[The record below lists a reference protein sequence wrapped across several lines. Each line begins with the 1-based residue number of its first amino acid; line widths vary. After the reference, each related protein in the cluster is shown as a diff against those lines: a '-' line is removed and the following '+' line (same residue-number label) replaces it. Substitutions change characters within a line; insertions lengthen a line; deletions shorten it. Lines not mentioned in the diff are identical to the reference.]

1 MQSLRLLYTGH
12 NFSKSIFVFSL
23 ASILMLDIE
32 LTLSL
37 SLLMCAKQL
46 GHLHSWVGRLQLS
59 LPINSVVSFGDDVRV
74 SLYFTCRRLVT
85 QQQNSPTLLVYIQY
99 RQLKCIY
106 YYYKKRKR
114 NRYWYICQQLNVI
127 PYIHFPIGPAAAVAM
142 EYRPKQS
149 ICIYLYIY
157 IHFFL
162 FLLYSKYS
170 LGRRQCSPPP
180 SCFFFWTRGG
190 IRRLDITTH
199 SSL

>member
-1 MQSLRLLYTGH
+1 VNWLSLWLDILESVGFCAVAQCELLGSSGRNSICLWLCVCAMQSLRLLYTGH

-114 NRYWYICQQLNVI
+114 NRYWYM
-127 PYIHFPIGPAAAVAM
+127 PAA
-142 EYRPKQS
+142 ECNP
-149 ICIYLYIY
+149 IYPFP
-157 IHFFL
+157 HW
-162 FLLYSKYS
+162 
-170 LGRRQCSPPP
+170 P
-180 SCFFFWTRGG
+180 SSSSSDG
-190 IRRLDITTH
+190 I
-199 SSL
+199 